1 MKLKILAVLALLI
14 MPLAGIAEVIKQPD
28 GTVIEGRTINIPD
41 GYKVFHGKTVIWF
54 PGGVVSKGMMVYGEK
69 HGHWT
74 QTDPNGKLHGQAVIE
89 SPDGTVETF
98 QYVNGVEQN

>member
-28 GTVIEGRTINIPD
+28 GTV
-41 GYKVFHGKTVIWF
+41 
-54 PGGVVSKGMMVYGEK
+54 
-69 HGHWT
+69 
-74 QTDPNGKLHGQAVIE
+74 
-89 SPDGTVETF
+89 ETF